1 MTVEKTK
8 LIESIYLDV
17 GTVSAEAGRVSRYT
31 LLIEKLAAAEGAQK
45 MHAEMSRR
53 VAKRHAEHVA
63 QVRRDLEAE
72 GQRLRDLIR
81 VTKANG

>member
-1 MTVEKTK
+1 

-17 GTVSAEAGRVSRYT
+17 ETDAANGARVSRYT

-53 VAKRHAEHVA
+53 VAARHRMLVA
-63 QVRRDLEAE
+63 QVRSDLEAE

-81 VTKANG
+81 ITKAPA

>member
-1 MTVEKTK
+1 

-17 GTVSAEAGRVSRYT
+17 DTASADASRVSRYT
-31 LLIEKLAAAEGAQK
+31 LLIEKLAAAESAQK

-53 VAKRHAEHVA
+53 IAKRHAQHVA
-63 QVRRDLEAE
+63 QVRKDLEAE

>member
-1 MTVEKTK
+1 M
-8 LIESIYLDV
+8 IESIYLDIE
-17 GTVSAEAGRVSRYT
+17 TDATDAARVSRYT

-53 VAKRHAEHVA
+53 VAARHVRHVA
-63 QVRRDLEAE
+63 EVRKDLEAE

>member
-1 MTVEKTK
+1 MGLTS

-17 GTVSAEAGRVSRYT
+17 DTDAANGARVSRYT
-31 LLIEKLAAAEGAQK
+31 LLIEKLVAAEGAQK

-53 VAKRHAEHVA
+53 VARRHGIHVA
-63 QVRRDLEAE
+63 QVRKALEAE

-81 VTKANG
+81 ITREPT